1 MTTHLKVWRCF
12 AAYKLRLG
20 INYAQFLGLKIL
32 NSTQKLLTVPGDV
45 DENVRLRTHPTT
57 CVGFSEN
64 ARGLAELPPM
74 DVVTPAGPL
83 EKGDIV
89 TKVYAPAPE
98 DNINDTEGE
107 SGLQERNLDDP
118 SVNDHDGECPSE
130 QSAAHKRSKA
140 CEPLP
145 SAPHSPVVR
154 QTDGEGPP
162 DRDPP
167 DTPPSRRVSPHG
179 HGVDH
184 KRGARP
190 VPAPPRKSGT
200 RGSLIVEDHV
210 GIPMFTNPDGT
221 VTYLQGTVPE
231 TPTPT
236 TSQLKKYDSSISCNV
251 ECAFDEPDQSDWGVA
266 EARHIKG
273 KTITTCGMQS
283 LSRICKNMKPPVQC
297 HPDHIAAYRQWLL

>member
-1 MTTHLKVWRCF
+1 
-12 AAYKLRLG
+12 
-20 INYAQFLGLKIL
+20 
-32 NSTQKLLTVPGDV
+32 
-45 DENVRLRTHPTT
+45 
-57 CVGFSEN
+57 
-64 ARGLAELPPM
+64 M
-74 DVVTPAGPL
+74 DVVAPAGPL

-167 DTPPSRRVSPHG
+167 DTPPSRWVSPHG

-190 VPAPPRKSGT
+190 VHVPPRKSGA

-210 GIPMFTNPDGT
+210 GIPMF
-221 VTYLQGTVPE
+221 
-231 TPTPT
+231 
-236 TSQLKKYDSSISCNV
+236 
-251 ECAFDEPDQSDWGVA
+251 
-266 EARHIKG
+266 
-273 KTITTCGMQS
+273 
-283 LSRICKNMKPPVQC
+283 
-297 HPDHIAAYRQWLL
+297 